1 MGKIMIV
8 YHKVHPICIAIK
20 RSSKTRLLFSETMP
34 RPHHFSVRVDC
45 SQSLKAP
52 STFGSATRSL
62 WIKES
67 GKPCSD
73 SEITCLSYYH
83 RFQKALF
90 TKCFSSSLKRK
101 VGAFKFLRFEERF
114 RISASSETQGQL
126 VGAGKSLKR
135 REKNSG
141 EEVKNAL
148 FFARIFFSPV

>member
-1 MGKIMIV
+1 MNAV
-8 YHKVHPICIAIK
+8 PK
-20 RSSKTRLLFSETMP
+20 RSFSSQ
-34 RPHHFSVRVDC
+34 RPCLVHTISVRVDC
-45 SQSLKAP
+45 LQSLKAP
-52 STFGSATRSL
+52 STFGTATRPL